1 MREENSLK
9 LHGKEYILGILR
21 LALIPASPRL
31 APTLSM
37 TNPKPFGKLKHPFWL
52 FIDIFWIFRYKFFGH
67 IFSEP

>member
-31 APTLSM
+31 APTLSVIS
-37 TNPKPFGKLKHPFWL
+37 PKHSRQIETPFLVVH
-52 FIDIFWIFRYKFFGH
+52 
-67 IFSEP
+67 